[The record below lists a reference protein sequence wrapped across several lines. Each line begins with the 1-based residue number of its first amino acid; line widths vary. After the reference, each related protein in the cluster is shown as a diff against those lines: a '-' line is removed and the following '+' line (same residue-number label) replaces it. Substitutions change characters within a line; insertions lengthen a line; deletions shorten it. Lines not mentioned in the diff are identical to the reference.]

1 MFSFGELF
9 AGAGGMS
16 LGLEKT
22 MTPAWHVEVDP
33 QCQRVLAARR
43 PDVPLYGDVRSVSG
57 GELAPVDLI
66 SGGFPC
72 QNISVAGNGGGLDG
86 DKSILFYEAMRVVKE
101 MRDATGGLYPRVVLL
116 ENVAN
121 ILSVRK
127 GHDFGLVLEALG
139 DAGALDIEWGVLDSR
154 FFGVPQRR
162 RRCFIVAWFDS
173 RVAGGR
179 EVLPVAEGVP
189 GDSGSG
195 GRSQEVV
202 AALTATGVGT
212 CGADDNQAQA
222 GHLIPTLT
230 ARCGSTFDD
239 QQTGQLVVA
248 FAENQAFSLSGH
260 GGKPGQGYPAVLT
273 GGGGS
278 SKPMVAA
285 PPEYQVRRLTPREC
299 ERLQGWPDDWTLV
312 QDRKRLMA
320 DSPRYRMM
328 GNGVTAPV
336 AAWIGSQIVARLDS
350 CS

>member
-72 QNISVAGNGGGLDG
+72 QNISVAGNGAGLDG

-222 GHLIPTLT
+222 GHLIPTVLSL
-230 ARCGSTFDD
+230 AVRGRPKPELEWSADP
-239 QQTGQLVVA
+239 VA
-248 FAENQAFSLSGH
+248 YALRSS
-260 GGKPGQGYPAVLT
+260 
-273 GGGGS
+273 GGGPS
-278 SKPMVAA
+278 RSMVLS
-285 PPEYQVRRLTPREC
+285 PEPAVRRLTPREC

-320 DSPRYRMM
+320 DLPRYRMM